1 MPRGNPTFNAEAV
14 RPEIFPVTLLRILNI
29 PERINPDVTHSLYL
43 CDSNSDLIWF
53 DENRAQQV
61 YTACG
66 FKYSSVAVSQD
77 TPISQGT
84 LTLGNVDRRF
94 SSLAQYA
101 VLRGAE
107 VHLFRGFVNKL
118 DSEDGAQLLF
128 LGHLDA
134 AKFTDDGETSN
145 IEVTIRADFSLQMQV
160 PRRTYWV
167 NDFPYIPAAKDVRKV
182 YVG

>member
-1 MPRGNPTFNAEAV
+1 MPRGTDTFNAATQSD
-14 RPEIFPVTLLRILNI
+14 EIRPVTLLRILDI
-29 PERINPDVTHSLYL
+29 PETSTPENTHSLYL
-43 CDSNSDLIWF
+43 CNHTSDLIWF
-53 DENRAQQV
+53 DETGAQQV

-66 FKYSSVAVSQD
+66 FNYSEVQVTKD

-84 LTLGNVDRRF
+84 LTLANVDKRF
-94 SSLAQYA
+94 SALAQYA
-101 VLRGAE
+101 TLRGAE
-107 VHLFRGFVNKL
+107 VHLYRGLRDEL
-118 DSEDGAQLLF
+118 DTPDGAQLLF

-134 AKFTDDGETSN
+134 VKFTYGVDTSD
-145 IEVTIRADFSLQMQV
+145 IEVTVKADFSLQTQV